1 MTAATPWIGS
11 STDHYENFPVAS
23 WLLPRSARP
32 PIAAVYR
39 FARYADDV
47 ADEGSVDDETRLRE
61 LERLRIAVVSPSND
75 QHPLVAQIRPFFGS
89 FGLEAQWFVDLLSA
103 FSQDVR
109 VKRHPDR
116 AHLMDYCRR
125 SADPVGKIVLQ
136 VFGRRNQTTEPLSNS
151 ICSALQ
157 LINFLQDFARDW
169 RVGRLYIPQDE
180 LLLAGLDEKSIEEAV
195 QLNRAP
201 EHLRTLIKRQA
212 QYAQNLLDSGKPLF
226 PLVPWRL
233 GLELRAI
240 VAGGS
245 RILEKLASSGFDP
258 IASRPKLSK
267 RDILPSLIRSLR

>member
-23 WLLPRSARP
+23 WLLPQSARP

-39 FARYADDV
+39 FARYADDI
-47 ADEGSVDDETRLRE
+47 ADEGSVDDETRLQE
-61 LERLRIAVVSPSND
+61 LERLRLAVVSPANA
-75 QHPLVAQIRPFFGS
+75 QHPIVAQLRPFLGS
-89 FGLEAQWFVDLLSA
+89 FGLETQWFLDLLSA
-103 FSQDVR
+103 FAQDVQ

-136 VFGRRNQTTEPLSNS
+136 VFGCRNRATEPLSNS

-157 LINFLQDFARDW
+157 LINFLQDFANDW
-169 RVGRLYIPQDE
+169 RVGRLYIPEDE
-180 LLLAGLDEKSIEEAV
+180 LLMAGLDEKCIEDAIR
-195 QLNRAP
+195 QHRAP
-201 EHLRTLIKRQA
+201 QQLRMLIERQA
-212 QYAQNLLDSGKPLF
+212 QFAQNLLDSGKPLF
-226 PLVPWRL
+226 SLVPWRL